1 MGFCMNSHMEPGG
14 QNQRNEG
21 LETSRVFLKKYSAI
35 KTPALGPGLGC
46 ILSGAG
52 GLSAEPG
59 WGEEEEAG
67 RDLGIRRRVHRGVP
81 QEAGP
86 LWSGAAPGQGHP
98 DSNRPA
104 CGNPVMSLAT
114 ATIAAGRSSMPR
126 GRTRP
131 HFRLTARE
139 PPAPPQTLITEG
151 HARTRECQHL
161 GPGESLPWGRAPCA
175 V

>member
-1 MGFCMNSHMEPGG
+1 MNSHREPGG
-14 QNQRNEG
+14 QSQRNEG
-21 LETSRVFLKKYSAI
+21 LETSRVFVKKYSAI

-52 GLSAEPG
+52 GLSAAPG

-67 RDLGIRRRVHRGVP
+67 RDLGLRRRVHGGVP

-104 CGNPVMSLAT
+104 CNVPGHSDQS
-114 ATIAAGRSSMPR
+114 GRKK
-126 GRTRP
+126 
-131 HFRLTARE
+131 
-139 PPAPPQTLITEG
+139 Q
-151 HARTRECQHL
+151 HAKGKNTPKFQANCT
-161 GPGESLPWGRAPCA
+161 
-175 V
+175 